1 MQNHKPLS
9 RPVPI
14 HTEPLARDAEGRP
27 YSTRYGDIY
36 ASRAGA
42 LGQARAVFL
51 AGCGLLDAPPAWA
64 GRRQFVV
71 LETGLG
77 LGTNFLATWQ
87 AWLDDPQRS
96 ATLHYVSV
104 ELHPLAAADLL
115 ACADPALRDLAQEL
129 AAAWPQPVRGLH
141 RLGFSQGRVRLTL
154 ALGDVRDLLPRL
166 ELGADAIYLDG
177 FAPGRNPAMWEPG
190 VLKAAARLAR
200 PGARLASYSVA
211 GTLCETLRQS
221 GFTVSKPPG
230 YGGKAERL
238 QAVYAPRW
246 RTRRLEPRAA
256 LPATAERRAMVIGA
270 GLAGAACAQA
280 LAARGWAVEVL
291 DAGHAACG
299 ASALPAGLAHV
310 RLSPDDDR
318 LARLTRAGIATLQ
331 DALPAAGRDA
341 WWQGDGVLLLGAD
354 ADADAGGGA
363 GNVAQALA
371 APSGVAHSVNAAQAS
386 ALAGVSLQRPGLWA
400 AGGIAAASSLTQAW
414 LSTPGVRRR
423 DAAHVH
429 RLQRVPCPRRT
440 HSLERGADLTTPN
453 SPQWQALDTD
463 GRVLAQA
470 PVCIVANALDASRLL
485 DASGLTSGLPHLP
498 LRAQAGQAF
507 IVPAAELGPLR
518 GLRRGILGDGYALPL
533 PDAAMQA
540 CGLPAGARWL
550 LLGATYENDPTRPM
564 PAEQAWAEIV
574 SGLQPMAGALPATP
588 PAAARRFHGV
598 RAVAHDRLPC
608 AGPWPDWAALG
619 RLGPAALH
627 RPAHE
632 LPPLPGL
639 YLSVA
644 MGSRGLTLAA
654 LAAACIATHI
664 EGEPAPV
671 EQDLIA
677 ALAPGRFGLRHLARL
692 DHSADL
698 PA

>member
-1 MQNHKPLS
+1 MSQ
-9 RPVPI
+9 PVPI
-14 HTEPLARDAEGRP
+14 HPEPLARDAEGRP

-42 LGQARAVFL
+42 LGQARAVYL
-51 AGCGLLDAPPAWA
+51 AGCGLLDTPPAWA
-64 GRRQFVV
+64 GRAQFVV
-71 LETGLG
+71 LETGFG

-96 ATLHYVSV
+96 STLHYVSV

-115 ACADPALRDLAQEL
+115 ACAEPALRDLAQEL
-129 AAAWPQPVRGLH
+129 AAAWPPPVRGLH
-141 RLGFSQGRVRLTL
+141 QLRFAQGRVRLTL
-154 ALGDVRDLLPRL
+154 ALGDVRELLPRL

-177 FAPGRNPAMWEPG
+177 FAPARNPAMWEPG
-190 VLKAAARLAR
+190 VLKGAARLAR

-211 GTLCETLRQS
+211 GAICNPLRQA
-221 GFTVSKPPG
+221 GFEVRKLQG

-238 QAVYAPRW
+238 QAAYAPRW
-246 RTRRLEPRAA
+246 RTRRVEPRAA
-256 LPATAERRAMVIGA
+256 LPAAADRRAMVIGA

-280 LAARGWAVEVL
+280 LASRGWVVDVL

-318 LARLTRAGIATLQ
+318 LARLTRAGIAALR

-341 WWQGDGVLLLGAD
+341 WWRGDGVLLLDTGTDSASRG
-354 ADADAGGGA
+354 DAGS
-363 GNVAQALA
+363 VPQALA
-371 APSGVAHSVNAAQAS
+371 LPRDVAHRVDATQAS
-386 ALAGVSLQRPGLWA
+386 ALAGVSLHRPGLWA
-400 AGGIAAASSLTQAW
+400 AGGIAAAGGLAQAW

-423 DAAHVH
+423 DASHVH
-429 RLQRVPCPRRT
+429 RLQRAPCPGWAR
-440 HSLERGADLTTPN
+440 SLASGADMTTADGP
-453 SPQWQALDTD
+453 PWQALDGD

-485 DASGLTSGLPHLP
+485 DASDLASGLPRLP

-533 PDAAMQA
+533 PDAAVQA
-540 CGLPAGARWL
+540 CGLPAGTRWL
-550 LLGATYENDPTRPM
+550 LLGATYENDPARPM

-574 SGLQPMAGALPATP
+574 GGLQSMVGALPATA

-627 RPAHE
+627 RPAYE

-639 YLSVA
+639 YLSAA

-692 DHSADL
+692 DHSIDM